1 MKFLAKFKHVK
12 VNTHIENSSHIKK
25 KLLTCNNNMYGITID
40 KVIDEL
46 LTGFTGLVVFHFASS
61 VVN

>member
-1 MKFLAKFKHVK
+1 
-12 VNTHIENSSHIKK
+12 
-25 KLLTCNNNMYGITID
+25 MYGITID